1 MSIKNKKVKHTILL
15 ILVIVFA
22 ISCEQDDIDIP
33 VDCPTSVELEN
44 QVNRSFK
51 MGFSSW
57 SFGPEVSDKDETY
70 QFILEHGDI
79 YSEQV
84 DDRIPWLAWMNNE
97 PLPNDFVEDI
107 EYRIQKKSPD
117 HRLVLSVSLLNT
129 GRTDI
134 IEDWSGNPIS
144 YIRLNDIDIENAYFL
159 HLKYLI
165 EKFNPDYLVSAM
177 ESNELRI
184 NTTVDKW
191 NEYKLL
197 MGNIRMR
204 LKTEY
209 PNLLISES
217 ITLHNYYN
225 PDINNPTDFILEIS
239 NYVEQSDF
247 AAISFYPF
255 FKGLHTR
262 EEFQRTFDFLHSN
275 IDIPI
280 AFVETTHLPEDLS
293 IPSFNVDIESS
304 ECEQKEYLEVLANN
318 AFNNDYEFII
328 WWAHKDYDK
337 SWQTFPDDLKDIGR
351 LWRDTGLIDESG
363 TERTSFQLWEMLLDK

>member
-197 MGNIRMR
+197 MGNIRM
-204 LKTEY
+204 LS
-209 PNLLISES
+209 LIH
-217 ITLHNYYN
+217 I
-225 PDINNPTDFILEIS
+225 
-239 NYVEQSDF
+239 
-247 AAISFYPF
+247 
-255 FKGLHTR
+255 
-262 EEFQRTFDFLHSN
+262 
-275 IDIPI
+275 
-280 AFVETTHLPEDLS
+280 
-293 IPSFNVDIESS
+293 
-304 ECEQKEYLEVLANN
+304 
-318 AFNNDYEFII
+318 
-328 WWAHKDYDK
+328 
-337 SWQTFPDDLKDIGR
+337 
-351 LWRDTGLIDESG
+351 
-363 TERTSFQLWEMLLDK
+363 